1 LLIEIS
7 LETLREV
14 VRPVGK
20 QVSPRLARAAA
31 VGIAFPEGPSAI
43 ADFHDLLIKT
53 SRTFALAIPVL
64 GDPLRHQVGLAY
76 LLFRIA
82 DTFEDAH
89 TWAPSRRAA
98 CLEEFAELVETG
110 GRGAEAA
117 AMRWL
122 EGNPTEHAGYRE
134 LLTASP
140 AVLEAF
146 AALAPPARAAI
157 AVHVARTCRGMAGY
171 VGVADSRGRL
181 ELATLAD
188 LRGYCYVVAGI
199 VGELLTELFVLA
211 EPRLNACQ
219 GDLSQRAAEFGEALQ
234 LVNILKD
241 STADA
246 AEGRRFLPAGVE
258 RREVFGL
265 ARRDLV
271 RAAEY
276 VVRLQEAG
284 SERGI
289 VVFTALPLLLARET
303 LDRVE
308 AAGAGAKLSRDRVAE
323 IAAGLA
329 GRLDAGLPA
338 V

>member
-1 LLIEIS
+1 MTPPLPPGS
-7 LETLREV
+7 T
-14 VRPVGK
+14 
-20 QVSPRLARAAA
+20 
-31 VGIAFPEGPSAI
+31 AI
-43 ADFHDLLIKT
+43 ADFDDLLIKT

-64 GDPLRHQVGLAY
+64 GEPLRLQVGLAY

-89 TWAPSRRAA
+89 TWPPERRAA

-110 GRGAEAA
+110 GRGAEEAA
-117 AMRWL
+117 ARWL
-122 EGNPTEHAGYRE
+122 AGNPTAHAGYRE
-134 LLTASP
+134 LLAASP
-140 AVLEAF
+140 AVLAAF
-146 AALAPPARAAI
+146 AALATPAREAI

-171 VGVADSRGRL
+171 VGVADSQGRV
-181 ELATLAD
+181 ELGTLAD

-211 EPRLNACQ
+211 EPRLGAWQ
-219 GDLSQRAAEFGEALQ
+219 SDLHQRAAEFGEALQ

-246 AEGRRFLPAGVE
+246 AEGRRFLPIGVE
-258 RREVFGL
+258 RREVFEL
-265 ARRDLV
+265 ARRDLD

-276 VVRLQEAG
+276 VSCLQSAQG
-284 SERGI
+284 ERGI

-303 LDRVE
+303 LGRVE
-308 AAGAGAKLSRDRVAE
+308 AAGAGAKLSRQRVAE